1 MSLLKTVTIIGSLTF
16 ILVGPIQANTI
27 NKKHGVNEAK
37 KITKTFV
44 KNLKSELKK
53 AMVSGGPLKALE
65 VCNTKA
71 MPITAQVAKDYN
83 VNLSRVSL
91 KNRNPNNA
99 PNTWQKAILKDF
111 DIRAAK
117 GESVKKMAYSE
128 IVKLNNKKQFR
139 FMKAMPTGAGCLVCH
154 GKNIAPAVKE
164 KLASLYPNDKAT
176 GYEKGQVRG
185 AIVIIKD
192 LD

>member
-1 MSLLKTVTIIGSLTF
+1 MLLLKKLTLISSLTL
-16 ILVGPIQANTI
+16 ILVSPVQANTI
-27 NKKHGVNEAK
+27 DKKSEVNEAK
-37 KITKTFV
+37 TITKTFV

-71 MPITAQVAKDYN
+71 MPITAQVAKEYN

-91 KNRNPNNA
+91 KNRNPSNV
-99 PNTWQKAILKDF
+99 PNTWQKAVLEDF

-128 IVKLNNKKQFR
+128 IVELNNKKQFR
-139 FMKAMPTGAGCLVCH
+139 FMKAMPTGSGCLVCH